1 MGRAEQDGSDG
12 QNAAAAAEIEH
23 ALAAL
28 NSPFQLAHTH
38 LRGRVRAGAEDHAGV
53 EQDLDAVF
61 RVFRVQPLRN
71 DQQPFAD
78 GQRLIVPLPVVFPVL
93 VLDVC
98 QLHVERAEV
107 HGRVLRAQRGQL
119 AFQTFDR
126 FRHGSVL
133 LQIQPDLRKSLH
145 LLFQILVYIVPVL
158 AVLLQKF
165 MKLLLIVDDE
175 AVKAQHGQPVA
186 DKVNGRRSRFDGQF
200 DPLHDSPPDLQGGDL
215 SNCNICSIL
224 HETGANDK

>member
-1 MGRAEQDGSDG
+1 MSFLSPVTLPVRAVKSGAAEAIVGGVLPGDVLGLGVNVHARGVGRAEQDGSDG

-78 GQRLIVPLPVVFPVL
+78 GS
-93 VLDVC
+93 
-98 QLHVERAEV
+98 
-107 HGRVLRAQRGQL
+107 G
-119 AFQTFDR
+119 
-126 FRHGSVL
+126 
-133 LQIQPDLRKSLH
+133 
-145 LLFQILVYIVPVL
+145 
-158 AVLLQKF
+158 
-165 MKLLLIVDDE
+165 
-175 AVKAQHGQPVA
+175 
-186 DKVNGRRSRFDGQF
+186 
-200 DPLHDSPPDLQGGDL
+200 
-215 SNCNICSIL
+215 
-224 HETGANDK
+224 